1 MQDITERMTLQ
12 KIKDEFISTVSHEL
26 RTPLTSI
33 YGALSLLQS
42 GKLVTLP
49 TKAEKLVEIA
59 SSNCKQ
65 LSRLINDLLDI
76 EKLAAGK
83 MLFEMK
89 RLNVV
94 PLLQRAINDHQ
105 PYADLHKITLA
116 LHVDKQIDELFVY
129 VDEHRLLQILTNFL
143 SNAVKFSPESGS
155 VILSATV
162 TSDEIEIAVQDQ
174 GAGIPEDFKSKIFAK
189 FSQADASS
197 SKVKGGTGLG
207 LALCKELVEAMNG
220 SIDYRSEPGCGAR
233 FFVRLPLSV

>member
-1 MQDITERMTLQ
+1 
-12 KIKDEFISTVSHEL
+12 
-26 RTPLTSI
+26 
-33 YGALSLLQS
+33 LLQS

-105 PYADLHKITLA
+105 PYADLHKISLA
-116 LHVDKQIDELFVY
+116 LHVDKQIDELFV
-129 VDEHRLLQILTNFL
+129 
-143 SNAVKFSPESGS
+143 
-155 VILSATV
+155 
-162 TSDEIEIAVQDQ
+162 
-174 GAGIPEDFKSKIFAK
+174 
-189 FSQADASS
+189 
-197 SKVKGGTGLG
+197 
-207 LALCKELVEAMNG
+207 
-220 SIDYRSEPGCGAR
+220 
-233 FFVRLPLSV
+233 